1 MAKNNDGNKFISRS
15 KWKKTSQDIR
25 NPKRSS
31 MNKSKKRNRKKYKGQ
46 GRP

>member
-1 MAKNNDGNKFISRS
+1 MAKISDGVKFISRS
-15 KWKKTSQDIR
+15 KWKKTAQDIR

-31 MNKSKKRNRKKYKGQ
+31 MNKSKKRTFKKYKGQ

>member
-1 MAKNNDGNKFISRS
+1 MAKIADGVKFISRA
-15 KWKKTSQDIR
+15 KWKKTAQDIR

-31 MNKSKKRNRKKYKGQ
+31 MNKSKKRTFKAYRGQ